1 MTYTMTIRDNIINLD
16 TTAGTITGETYKAK
30 EAIKE
35 EFPGI
40 KWDGRRKAW
49 TMDGAA
55 MEARINE
62 YNDYFRRVYNL
73 SAATETA
80 TATTK
85 TTKARNG
92 RCPICGGY
100 CYGDCRA

>member
-30 EAIKE
+30 ETIKE

-40 KWDGRRKAW
+40 KWDGSRKAW

-62 YNDYFRRVYNL
+62 YSGSLRSQPLHSN
-73 SAATETA
+73 ETA

-85 TTKARNG
+85 TTKA
-92 RCPICGGY
+92 
-100 CYGDCRA
+100 

>member
-1 MTYTMTIRDNIINLD
+1 MTYTMTIRDNTINVD
-16 TTAGTITGETYKAK
+16 TTTGAITGETYKVK
-30 EAIKE
+30 EVIKE

-40 KWDGRRKAW
+40 KWDRNRKAW

-62 YNDYFRRVYNL
+62 YNDYFKRVYNL
-73 SAATETA
+73 SIATTKTA
-80 TATTK
+80 ETTK